1 MGIWGLYENHHIKT
15 KSINHK
21 TMTNKTKDRQTNS
34 SEAQKSSGK
43 KWLLLGLS
51 VAATGALSY
60 FGFQYWKKHKQGDE
74 EGNNDM
80 PDTKEETQSTYVP
93 PKPKT
98 QATAASKDIFP
109 LSKGSK
115 GDNVKSLQEA
125 LIAKYGKAILPKYGA
140 DGDFGSEMVAALK
153 KVGLSESVSETTFNL
168 LVKGSSPDYANVAK
182 DLYAAALTKNF
193 NKAIALLKTLR
204 NAEDYKSVSDTF
216 VNYRIG
222 GVRQTLVNGMLNSFT
237 DTKQKDTIR
246 LAFSNMGLKYDGN
259 KWSLSGIDDAKL
271 LITIQPTLVWKN
283 PRASVRVPRNMV
295 LGKAITTRGAYT
307 LFENENQY
315 FLVQTQHIKEHN

>member
-1 MGIWGLYENHHIKT
+1 MN
-15 KSINHK
+15 
-21 TMTNKTKDRQTNS
+21 NKMKDKEAKPNN
-34 SEAQKSSGK
+34 AQKGSGK

-60 FGFQYWKKHKQGDE
+60 FGYQYWQKHQQANGS
-74 EGNNDM
+74 NTNDM
-80 PDTKEETQSTYVP
+80 PDTKEESQSTYVP
-93 PKPKT
+93 PKHQTHTTTVPKD
-98 QATAASKDIFP
+98 SFP

-115 GDNVKSLQEA
+115 GDNVKVLQDA

-140 DGDFGSEMVAALK
+140 DGDFGSEMVTALK
-153 KVGLSESVSETTFNL
+153 KVGLPESINETTFNL
-168 LVKGSSPDYANVAK
+168 LVKGAGIDHEGVAK

-193 NKAIALLKTLR
+193 SKAISLLKTLR
-204 NAEDYKSVSDTF
+204 NADDYKAVSDTF

-246 LAFSNMGLKYDGN
+246 LAFSSMGLKYDGN
-259 KWSLSGIDDAKL
+259 KWSLSGIDDAKF
-271 LITIQPTLVWKN
+271 LITIQPTHVWKN

-307 LFENENQY
+307 LFENERQL
-315 FLVQTQHIKEHN
+315 FLVQTQHIKEYN

>member
-1 MGIWGLYENHHIKT
+1 MN
-15 KSINHK
+15 
-21 TMTNKTKDRQTNS
+21 NKTKNKPTNP
-34 SEAQKSSGK
+34 SEAKKGSGK

-80 PDTKEETQSTYVP
+80 PDTKDENQSTYVP
-93 PKPKT
+93 PKTKPKT
-98 QATAASKDIFP
+98 HTAATNKDAFP

-115 GDNVKSLQEA
+115 GANVKALQEA
-125 LIAKYGKAILPKYGA
+125 LIVKYGKAILPKYGA
-140 DGDFGSEMVAALK
+140 DSDFGSEMVTALK
-153 KVGLSESVSETTFNL
+153 KVGLPESVNETTFNL
-168 LVKGSSPDYANVAK
+168 LVKGSSPDHATVAK
-182 DLYAAALTKNF
+182 DLYAAAMSKDF
-193 NKAIALLKTLR
+193 NKAISLLKTLR
-204 NAEDYKSVSDTF
+204 NADDYKAVSDTF

-222 GVRQTLVNGMLNSFT
+222 SVRQTLVNGMLNSFT
-237 DTKQKDTIR
+237 DAKQKDTIR

-271 LITIQPTLVWKN
+271 LITIQDTQVWKN
-283 PRASVRVPRNMV
+283 PRASVRVPINMV

-307 LFENENQY
+307 LFENESQY
-315 FLVQTQHIKEHN
+315 FLVQTQHIKEYN

>member
-1 MGIWGLYENHHIKT
+1 MN
-15 KSINHK
+15 
-21 TMTNKTKDRQTNS
+21 NKTKDKQTNP
-34 SEAQKSSGK
+34 SEAKKGSGK

-93 PKPKT
+93 PKTKPKT
-98 QATAASKDIFP
+98 QTAASNKDAFP

-115 GDNVKSLQEA
+115 GANVKALQEA

-140 DGDFGSEMVAALK
+140 DSDFGSEMVAALK
-153 KVGLSESVSETTFNL
+153 KVGLPESVNETTFNL
-168 LVKGSSPDYANVAK
+168 LVKSSSPDHATVAK
-182 DLYAAALTKNF
+182 DLYAAAMSKDF
-193 NKAIALLKTLR
+193 NKAIGLLKTLR
-204 NAEDYKSVSDTF
+204 NAEDYKAVSDTF

-222 GVRQTLVNGMLNSFT
+222 SVRQTLVNGMLNSFT
-237 DTKQKDTIR
+237 DAKQKDTIR

-271 LITIQPTLVWKN
+271 LITIQDTQVWKN

-295 LGKAITTRGAYT
+295 LGKTITTRGAYT
-307 LFENENQY
+307 LFENESQY
-315 FLVQTQHIKEHN
+315 FLVQTQHIKEYN